1 MTLTF
6 FTNYIH
12 HHQIP
17 LADAF
22 YQQLGTDYRFVAM
35 EELPDWLIKGGY
47 DPTID
52 RPYII
57 RAYESSEAMS
67 VAKRLMLE
75 SDIVIHAYGP
85 RFELIERKKSNLLT
99 FEYSERWNKR
109 GGLYLF
115 DPRKLFNIFHN
126 HFVFRK
132 SKVYMLC
139 ASAFTANDVR
149 FYNCYK
155 NKCLKWGYF
164 SKTEDLNADS
174 LAKLRP
180 ENLKCEPKIMWCARF
195 LGWKHP
201 ELPIKLAA
209 KLKAKDYKFHI
220 NMFGS
225 GEELEPTKLLAKKLG
240 VEDVIS
246 FCGNLPN
253 EDILRQMRE
262 HAIFLFTS
270 DKGEGWGAVLNES
283 MSNGCAVVASDMIGS
298 VPFLIKD
305 GVNGLIFKSGN
316 IDSLVATC
324 EFLLNNPD
332 KRIKIG
338 KNAISTMT
346 IEWSPQN
353 AAQRFVILAES
364 LLRGSFAEFKEG
376 PCSKAYPYT
385 SKL

>member
-22 YQQLGTDYRFVAM
+22 YQHLGTDYHFVAM

-57 RAYESSEAMS
+57 RAYKSSEAMYT
-67 VAKRLMLE
+67 AKRLMLE
-75 SDIVIHAYGP
+75 SDVVIHAYGP
-85 RFELIERKKSNLLT
+85 RYELIERKKRNLLT

-109 GGLYLF
+109 GGPYLF
-115 DPRKLFNIFHN
+115 DPRKLLNIYHN

-132 SKVYMLC
+132 SNVYMLC

-149 FYNCYK
+149 FYCCYK
-155 NKCLKWGYF
+155 NKCFKWGYF
-164 SKTEDLNADS
+164 PKTENLNADS
-174 LAKLRP
+174 LAKLRA

-195 LGWKHP
+195 LDWKHP

-209 KLKAKDYKFHI
+209 RLKAKGYKFHI

-225 GEELEPTKLLAKKLG
+225 GVELEPTKLLAKKLG
-240 VEDVIS
+240 VEDVVS
-246 FCGNLPN
+246 FCGNQPN
-253 EDILRQMRE
+253 KGILQQMQE
-262 HAIFLFTS
+262 HSIFLFTS

-283 MSNGCAVVASDMIGS
+283 MSNGCAVIASNMIGS

-316 IDSLVATC
+316 IDSLAAKC

-332 KRIKIG
+332 KRIKFG

-346 IEWSPQN
+346 IEWSPQI
-353 AAQRFVILAES
+353 AAQRFIILAES
-364 LLRGSFAEFKEG
+364 LLNGTFVEFKEG
-376 PCSKAYPYT
+376 PCSKAFPYKN
-385 SKL
+385 KL